1 MVFTTEKSLPVVA
14 VREGIVLP
22 GTENVLIFGRNKST
36 QAINE
41 ALKRD
46 KKLILVMQKT
56 PSVDNPALE
65 ELYDIGTVVMIK
77 NVVYGDKGEIN
88 ALVRGVDKVRIEDY
102 SREEPYFE
110 ASFKTLAEKVVDDEE
125 TRGFIRYIS
134 TQVKKAIN
142 LGKTID
148 FIFLMNILNVRS
160 PQDFSF
166 QVAMVLDLRE
176 KERQD
181 LLEEN
186 DVKKRL
192 KKEIDFINREIK
204 VLEIEQNISAKTQRK
219 VEQGM
224 KESILREKMKT
235 IEEELGGK
243 GEDKELNEYKVKIKK
258 ARMPKD
264 VEEKAFKELKR
275 LVQMSQFNPES
286 S

>member
-1 MVFTTEKSLPVVA
+1 MVFAKAKKLTNTFPLVT

-22 GTENVLIFGRNKST
+22 GTENVLIFGRSKST

-56 PSVDNPALE
+56 PTVDNPAIE
-65 ELYDIGTVVMIK
+65 ELYEIGVVVMIK
-77 NVVYGDKGEIN
+77 NVVHGDKGEIN
-88 ALVRGVDKVRIEDY
+88 ALVRGIEKVRIEDY

-110 ASFKTLAEKVVDDEE
+110 ASYKELQENVIDDEE
-125 TRGFIRYIS
+125 IRGFIRYIS

-181 LLEEN
+181 LLEES

-192 KKEIDFINREIK
+192 KREIDYINREIK

-224 KESILREKMKT
+224 KESILRLKKQECQKT
-235 IEEELGGK
+235 L
-243 GEDKELNEYKVKIKK
+243 KK
-258 ARMPKD
+258 KHSR
-264 VEEKAFKELKR
+264 
-275 LVQMSQFNPES
+275 N
-286 S
+286 